1 MDKRLLPV
9 IILSF
14 LWAGIFNLCKKATIL
29 ESNLYNLALIKILF
43 LGIIGIILL
52 VLFSKD
58 NKLKDFRNIKSEV
71 YNIIF
76 ITSLFQAISMF
87 LYFYSL
93 KNNDVSWSVPMIEAS
108 VILVSS
114 LVSIYYFKEKLTPI
128 RIIGIL
134 TILLGIYLVNLS

>member
-1 MDKRLLPV
+1 
-9 IILSF
+9 
-14 LWAGIFNLCKKATIL
+14 
-29 ESNLYNLALIKILF
+29 
-43 LGIIGIILL
+43 
-52 VLFSKD
+52 
-58 NKLKDFRNIKSEV
+58 
-71 YNIIF
+71 
-76 ITSLFQAISMF
+76 MF

>member
-43 LGIIGIILL
+43 LGIIGIILI

-76 ITSLFQAISMF
+76 ITSLFHVFIF
-87 LYFYSL
+87 LFL
-93 KNNDVSWSVPMIEAS
+93 K
-108 VILVSS
+108 
-114 LVSIYYFKEKLTPI
+114 K
-128 RIIGIL
+128 
-134 TILLGIYLVNLS
+134 